1 MVYIQQLNN
10 QRLGNSYHI
19 LLGIAMMLLIPEP
32 LMILLTGL
40 ILNRFSYWVLIQFFV
55 ELPVT

>member
-19 LLGIAMMLLIPEP
+19 LLGIAMMSLIPEP